1 MIHSLRAVFIILLL
15 AMQVLLGATADAG
28 TKVHTPPP
36 GSAERRMLLE
46 LMRRKVMELS
56 RLDVVFV
63 VKEMNVSRGWA
74 WVRTY
79 PQSKD
84 GAGRYEDFIA
94 ILQKKNGRWRIAEI
108 PCTEPDN
115 TDCLDSRNY
124 VSHLRRRFPDMPA
137 AILPSEMVKKQGN
150 PFAGPG
156 KEKGGSW

>member
-63 VKEMNVSRGWA
+63 VKEMNDLLLYTKCTAKQIKCRGA
-74 WVRTY
+74 
-79 PQSKD
+79 P
-84 GAGRYEDFIA
+84 
-94 ILQKKNGRWRIAEI
+94 
-108 PCTEPDN
+108 
-115 TDCLDSRNY
+115 
-124 VSHLRRRFPDMPA
+124 
-137 AILPSEMVKKQGN
+137 
-150 PFAGPG
+150 
-156 KEKGGSW
+156 